1 MKSIGNEK
9 QKGNLL
15 DIATSKG
22 DPFGAGK
29 IKGHA
34 LDISL
39 FLSLSLNFDFSF
51 FLSDVI
57 TLSPANMTILHI
69 YENELHLALHLAKF
83 CAKVCV

>member
-29 IKGHA
+29 IKGECVRH
-34 LDISL
+34 
-39 FLSLSLNFDFSF
+39 LSLSLS
-51 FLSDVI
+51 LS
-57 TLSPANMTILHI
+57 LSLFQ
-69 YENELHLALHLAKF
+69 L
-83 CAKVCV
+83 

>member
-39 FLSLSLNFDFSF
+39 SLSTLISHF
-51 FLSDVI
+51 FYL
-57 TLSPANMTILHI
+57 M
-69 YENELHLALHLAKF
+69 
-83 CAKVCV
+83 

>member
-29 IKGHA
+29 IKGACVRH
-34 LDISL
+34 
-39 FLSLSLNFDFSF
+39 LSLSLS
-51 FLSDVI
+51 LS
-57 TLSPANMTILHI
+57 TLISLF
-69 YENELHLALHLAKF
+69 YYL
-83 CAKVCV
+83 